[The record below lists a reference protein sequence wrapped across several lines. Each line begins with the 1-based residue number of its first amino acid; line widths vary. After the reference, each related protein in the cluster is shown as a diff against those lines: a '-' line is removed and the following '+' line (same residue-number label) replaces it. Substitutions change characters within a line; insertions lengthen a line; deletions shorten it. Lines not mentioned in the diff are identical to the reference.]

1 MKEPLNSRDKKIR
14 LCNQYIYELQKRQ
27 RKRKLTERFS
37 ELEQKESNELKI
49 IKENVL

>member
-1 MKEPLNSRDKKIR
+1 MKKKLHWVINTFISYMKEK
-14 LCNQYIYELQKRQ
+14 E
-27 RKRKLTERFS
+27 RKEAERFS